1 MSSSSVDKT
10 TMKWIENL
18 IDEHSF
24 LPLLAD
30 YTMSDQSHLQFGAE
44 VITGLAKV
52 NQRPVAVYAHNNS
65 VNRGYITSQG
75 AKKLYVS
82 WIEPKIYRF
91 LLSLF

>member
-30 YTMSDQSHLQFGAE
+30 YLPNNQTHLQFGAE
-44 VITGLAKV
+44 VITGLAKI
-52 NQRPVAVYAHNNS
+52 NRRPVAIYAHDNS

-75 AKKLYVS
+75 AKNSASYG
-82 WIEPKIYRF
+82 
-91 LLSLF
+91 